1 MNNMKSQ
8 QICLMPATCVNCEK
22 LFDASYDFNK
32 EEEIAEREILKKNKE
47 SLCWECRLRKKV
59 RRR

>member
-1 MNNMKSQ
+1 
-8 QICLMPATCVNCEK
+8 MPATCVNCEK

-47 SLCWECRLRKKV
+47 SLCWECRLRKNV